1 MKAEY
6 KQRRAAK
13 HASEKAK
20 REVDETVR
28 EKAKREVDDK
38 IAEYMNGDLCWH
50 CMREALQK
58 LGAEDATKQQPVGLI
73 N

>member
-20 REVDETVR
+20 REVAETVR

-38 IAEYMNGDLCWH
+38 IAEYMNGDLCWD
-50 CMREALQK
+50 CMRDALQK
-58 LGAEDATKQQPVGLI
+58 LGAEEATKQQPAERV